1 MELSEE
7 TLENIKKSREELKN
21 YKLKTLDE
29 VIKELNEWYYEIW
42 RINN

>member
-1 MELSEE
+1 MTLSKE

-29 VIKELNEWYYEIW
+29 VIKELNE
-42 RINN
+42 